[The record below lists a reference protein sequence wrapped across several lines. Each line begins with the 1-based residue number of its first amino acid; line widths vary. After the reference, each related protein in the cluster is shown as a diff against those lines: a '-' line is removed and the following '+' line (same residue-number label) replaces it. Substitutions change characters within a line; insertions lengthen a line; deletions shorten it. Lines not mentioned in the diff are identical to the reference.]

1 MSSTLETERLVL
13 RPWAADDVG
22 FLLRLSKDP
31 RVMRYIGAGEVW
43 SAQKALEVS
52 DRAADHWHQH
62 HFGWRVAVSKLS
74 GDQIGFIALDFTRPQ
89 TEGVPE
95 GQHEIGWWLEPS
107 YWGHGYTS
115 EGAKAVRDDAFEAL
129 NAPFLVAR
137 VRPENAA
144 SVGVM
149 TTLGMTLTQELT
161 AAAGY
166 RMAIYRLDNQ
176 VAKAHEAQS
185 E

>member
-1 MSSTLETERLVL
+1 VSTTLETERLVL

-22 FLLRLSKDP
+22 FLMRLSKDP
-31 RVMRYIGAGEVW
+31 RVMTYIGAGDVW

-62 HFGWRVAVSKLS
+62 HFGWRIAVSKLS
-74 GDQIGFIALDFTRPQ
+74 GEQIGFIALDLTRPE
-89 TEGVPE
+89 TEGLSP

-115 EGAKAVRDDAFEAL
+115 EGAKAVRDDAFTGL

-137 VRPENAA
+137 VKPENLG

-149 TTLGMTLTQELT
+149 RKLGMSLTRELT
-161 AAAGY
+161 AAGGY
-166 RMAIYRLDNQ
+166 QIAIYRLDNR
-176 VAKAHEAQS
+176 AQAGVDS
-185 E
+185 